1 MTRAVALLG
10 EVDENPAV
18 LGLAEQERILERG
31 LDVLNRRHRDSFLL
45 PLAAPGDLPE
55 FVAVCRG
62 LQTAYPVARFLAEE
76 FHPLPVRVAAARG
89 EVNTAAGEP
98 DQTDGPAL
106 DAAGELLYRARK
118 EDRLLLVQGGSPEVD
133 TMANALFL
141 VLHHNMKEWTDRQCQ
156 VVRMYREQKR
166 QREVALALGIS
177 QQSVSNSLAGA
188 GWKALAEAE
197 AAVQQVLA
205 AEDKDAESRA

>member
-10 EVDENPAV
+10 EIDENPAI
-18 LGLAEQERILERG
+18 LGLEEQERILHRG
-31 LDVLNRRHRDSFLL
+31 LEVLNQRHRGSLL
-45 PLAAPGDLPE
+45 LSLATPGGLPE

-62 LQTAYPVARFLAEE
+62 LETAYPVARFLAEE
-76 FHPLPVRVAAARG
+76 FHPLPVRVGAARG
-89 EVNTAAGEP
+89 EVNLAPDEP
-98 DQTDGPAL
+98 DGPAL

-118 EDRLLLVQGGSPEVD
+118 EDRLLLIGGGNPEVD
-133 TMANALFL
+133 IVANALFL
-141 VLHHNMKEWTDRQCQ
+141 VLYRNMKEWTDRQCQ

-188 GWKALAEAE
+188 GWKALSEAE
-197 AAVQQVLA
+197 TAVHGALSTREGTSRSA
-205 AEDKDAESRA
+205 SRA